1 MPDFKYKAR
10 NKAGKDVLGQLTANT
25 KKDALDMLSRQGLF
39 PLSVEDANKGDI
51 HIEKWFTRRPPD
63 AVIANFL
70 QQLSDLLEN
79 GVPVLTAFQ
88 VLAKQEQ
95 HPVLREV
102 IENIHEQIAEGQGI
116 DMAFASHA
124 RIFSDLTISVI
135 RAGSEGAFLEDALKR
150 TAGFMERQAELKGK
164 VVGAMIY
171 PSILL
176 TVGVLVVTVLLIFFV
191 PKFQPMFDSLVDSGG
206 ELPAATVALLAFKAF
221 VGKYG
226 LYLAGALVALGAYFR
241 FLMLSKWGRRM
252 VDKWKLKLPLLG
264 PIMLRGAVSRFCRV
278 FGTLLENG
286 VPILRALDISSHST
300 GNLVLAEAVE
310 KSAEAVSSGE
320 PLSKPLADSG
330 LFPPQVMAML
340 TIAEESN
347 NLENVLVNISESLER
362 ELSKKLDIM
371 VRLLEPMMLL
381 FLAGGV
387 FFIIIALLLPIFRM
401 TENI

>member
-10 NKAGKDVLGQLTANT
+10 NKAGKDVIGQLTAST
-25 KKDALDMLSRQGLF
+25 KKDVLDMLGRQGLF
-39 PLSVEDANKGDI
+39 PVSVEDANKGEIDLG
-51 HIEKWFTRRPPD
+51 KWFARRPPET
-63 AVIANFL
+63 VVANFL

-79 GVPVLTAFQ
+79 GVPVLTAFG

-102 IENIHEQIAEGQGI
+102 IENIRDQIAEGQGI
-116 DMAFASHA
+116 DVAFASHA
-124 RIFSDLTISVI
+124 RVFNDLTISVI

-164 VVGAMIY
+164 IVGAMIY
-171 PSILL
+171 PVILL
-176 TVGVLVVTVLLIFFV
+176 TVGVIVVTVLMIFFV

-206 ELPAATVALLAFKAF
+206 ELPLATVALLAFKAF

-226 LYLAGALVALGAYFR
+226 LWIFGVLVALAAYLR
-241 FLMLSKWGRRM
+241 FLLLTRWGRKW

-264 PIMLRGAVSRFCRV
+264 PIVLRGAISKFCRV

-300 GNLVLAEAVE
+300 GNLVLAEAVDQ
-310 KSAEAVSSGE
+310 SAEAVSAGE

-330 LFPPQVMAML
+330 LFPPQVMAMIS
-340 TIAEESN
+340 IAEESN
-347 NLENVLVNISESLER
+347 NLENVLVNISESIER
-362 ELSKKLDIM
+362 ELTKKLDIM

-381 FLAGGV
+381 LLASGV